1 MSAPSLAPGQQG
13 SNPAEVGAAI
23 RKVQD
28 VIEHHIIAA
37 GLSDDPL
44 KWVFEA
50 CSSILGAMAT
60 SHEAI
65 LAGRQAINQDLRAL
79 QKSAADDFQLRHNE
93 AVTLIQSE
101 LAIEQE
107 KVKVTFVDE
116 TAKAAKLLIERAGS
130 SAFNRSMGLA
140 GLTMVAVVAAGFLL
154 GYRYAE
160 AVGIQSYAQN
170 FSQISQMADD
180 ISSDAA
186 ATERISK
193 MFAGQMSPS
202 DLLEMQQLSQIVNAN
217 VTQKE
222 GVEAPLPCIDVPLK
236 NYYGHSSDKPDVSNY
251 IPTCVIA
258 LKDGVVAKRVGD

>member
-13 SNPAEVGAAI
+13 CNSAEVGAAI

-60 SHEAI
+60 SHEAL
-65 LAGRQAINQDLRAL
+65 LAGRQAINQDLHAL
-79 QKSAADDFQLRHNE
+79 QKSAADDFQLRHDQ
-93 AVTLIQSE
+93 AVARLQSE
-101 LAIEQE
+101 LAVEQE

-116 TAKAAKLLIERAGS
+116 TAKAARLLVEQAGS

-140 GLTMVAVVAAGFLL
+140 GLTMVAVAAAGFLL

-160 AVGIQSYAQN
+160 AVGIQSYARN
-170 FSQISQMADD
+170 LSQMSQMADD
-180 ISSDAA
+180 VSSAA
-186 ATERISK
+186 SATEHISK
-193 MFAGQMSPS
+193 MFAGQMSPA
-202 DLLEMQQLSQIVNAN
+202 DLLEMQQLSQIVNAD

-236 NYYGHSSDKPDVSNY
+236 NYYAHSSDKPDVSNY
-251 IPTCVIA
+251 LPTCVIA